1 MLVVNIFGGM
11 DSDESVKCACSYVL
25 KELKKNGV
33 NVKTVMSFDKNKHC
47 RNNSI
52 LLNNFS
58 KQYSDLIRL
67 NEKVDVVITNSHLL
81 DAVIYKENIYPFD
94 KYFSDFIIHV
104 YNSFDTL
111 NYLIGSKEDSYSKSY
126 LDLYANLNSTLS
138 FSIGDKKFYSS
149 IVEDVLYF
157 LNHEKK

>member
-25 KELKKNGV
+25 KELKNNGV
-33 NVKTVMSFDKNKHC
+33 NAKAVMSFDKNKHC

-58 KQYSDLIRL
+58 KQYSDLDRL
-67 NEKVDVVITNSHLL
+67 SEKVDVVITNNNLL
-81 DAVIYKENIYPFD
+81 DAVIYSEDIYPFD
-94 KYFSDFIIHV
+94 KYFRDFIIHV
-104 YNSFDTL
+104 YNSLDTL

-126 LDLYANLNSTLS
+126 LDLYQNLNSTLS